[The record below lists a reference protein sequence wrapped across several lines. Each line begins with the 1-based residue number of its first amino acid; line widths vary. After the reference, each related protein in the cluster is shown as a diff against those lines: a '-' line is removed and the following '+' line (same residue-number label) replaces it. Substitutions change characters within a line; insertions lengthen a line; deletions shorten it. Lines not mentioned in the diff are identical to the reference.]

1 MNTPTATGRSL
12 LITGFVAVLILTG
25 CGSTPTETS
34 TGPAAPP
41 APTQTD
47 IKKREHEGH
56 RRHDVKVPSP
66 FAGGNRREHLAH
78 ADR

>member
-1 MNTPTATGRSL
+1 MNTTATSRSL
-12 LITGFVAVLILTG
+12 LVTGFVAALILTG
-25 CGSTPTETS
+25 CGSASTETS

-47 IKKREHEGH
+47 VNKREHEGH
-56 RRHDVKVPSP
+56 RGHDVTVPSR
-66 FAGGNRREHLAH
+66 FAGENRREHLAY